1 MCGCT
6 LTLAEVATHGSTV
19 VLHAA
24 GIVGG
29 LSSADMMSMMMVS
42 LVFYSQVKSA
52 SSTLRALMFSQQMIK
67 FSEGNTVT
75 QLVSDPGV

>member
-1 MCGCT
+1 M
-6 LTLAEVATHGSTV
+6 AEVATHGSTV

-29 LSSADMMSMMMVS
+29 LSSADMMSMMMS
-42 LVFYSQVKSA
+42 LVFDSQVKSA
-52 SSTLRALMFSQQMIK
+52 SSTLRALMSSQQMIK

-75 QLVSDPGV
+75 QLVSDPVV